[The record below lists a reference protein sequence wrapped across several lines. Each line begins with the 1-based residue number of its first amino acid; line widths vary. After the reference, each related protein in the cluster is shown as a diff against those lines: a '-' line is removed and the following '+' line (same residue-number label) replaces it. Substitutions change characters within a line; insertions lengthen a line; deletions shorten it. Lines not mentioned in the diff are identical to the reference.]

1 MDFRERKLNRQCF
14 RLALGLVTL
23 GVAALHA
30 APADACS
37 CSDSWTNELQ
47 VGQGLIPANAGGIP
61 WWFPGGELISR
72 VEEPRFRFDIEYDLE
87 PLQAMV
93 QLSKMEGD
101 GYGPVAARV
110 ERYGHDRYLVRPEVP
125 WSQGERYRLSVDP
138 SRAPQAADAAPDIQ
152 SRVVEFEIGAAL
164 AGERYE
170 PIELNVSELLQA
182 ELGFLDPT
190 GPCGRDEPAAYVD
203 IDFPVPAGAP
213 EWPGPFLDYTTLVDG
228 AVWSPRTNVC
238 QELEP
243 GASWVSRTGNRIAA
257 PCDVAAADGTNSLY
271 AGLFVVRMEASLPG
285 SDVVVHS
292 EEVEIEIACTGTS
305 GGLGAVENDALPIAG
320 ASTAPDAAS
329 TAPDAVSHAGCS
341 VAHANGTRH
350 GFGRATLGF
359 GSLLLA
365 AAAWRARS
373 GAKPARRSSRA
384 ASNRVQ

>member
-1 MDFRERKLNRQCF
+1 MDFRERKVTGQCS

-23 GVAALHA
+23 GVAAIHA

-37 CSDSWTNELQ
+37 CADSRTNELQ
-47 VGQGLIPANAGGIP
+47 VGHGFIPANAGGIP
-61 WWFPGGELISR
+61 WWFPGGEPTSR

-110 ERYGHDRYLVRPEVP
+110 EQYGHYRYLVRPEVP
-125 WSQGERYRLSVDP
+125 WSEGERYRLSVDP
-138 SRAPQAADAAPDIQ
+138 SRAQAAGAAADIE
-152 SRVVEFEIGAAL
+152 SRIVEFEIVAAL

-170 PIELNVSELLQA
+170 PIELNVSELRQA

-190 GPCGRDEPAAYVD
+190 GPCGKGEPAAYVD

-213 EWPGPFLDYTTLVDG
+213 EWPGQFLDYTTLVDG

-305 GGLGAVENDALPIAG
+305 GGLGAIENDALPIAA

-329 TAPDAVSHAGCS
+329 TAPDTVSHAGCS
-341 VAHANGTRH
+341 VAHANGTRR
-350 GFGRATLGF
+350 GFRRAALGF
-359 GSLLLA
+359 GSLMLA
-365 AAAWRARS
+365 AAAWRARLS
-373 GAKPARRSSRA
+373 AKPARRAYGA